1 MAEAVELGQSVRA
14 VTSPNPWVG
23 AVLVPAGDEPITL
36 GATAPPGG
44 PHAEVTALELA
55 GDSARGGTLYVT
67 LEPCSHQG
75 RTGPCADAILAA
87 GLQRVFI
94 VMRDP
99 NPQVGGA
106 GIRKLEA
113 GGIHVELLPEYEPE
127 AEQINEA
134 FLFAMRTG
142 RPLVT
147 LKSALTLDGK
157 ISAPDDN
164 SGWITSERA
173 REHVQQ
179 MRHVTDAM
187 LTGIGTVLSDNPM

>member
-87 GLQRVFI
+87 GVARV
-94 VMRDP
+94 VVGVEDPDP
-99 NPQVGGA
+99 NVSGE
-106 GIRKLEA
+106 GIRRLEA
-113 GGIHVELLPEYEPE
+113 AGVRVDLGV
-127 AEQINEA
+127 
-134 FLFAMRTG
+134 G
-142 RPLVT
+142 
-147 LKSALTLDGK
+147 
-157 ISAPDDN
+157 
-164 SGWITSERA
+164 
-173 REHVQQ
+173 
-179 MRHVTDAM
+179 
-187 LTGIGTVLSDNPM
+187 